1 MPGPRVRRG
10 ERVGVDKA
18 GRLREVQISLQLA
31 YIDLDQ
37 HVRRIFM
44 REKGKTSALI
54 ARFSA
59 TRGALTLALPRPV
72 RSTTL
77 ATAWSNVTSV

>member
-44 REKGKTSALI
+44 REKGKPPHSLRAFPQTEEH
-54 ARFSA
+54 
-59 TRGALTLALPRPV
+59 
-72 RSTTL
+72 
-77 ATAWSNVTSV
+77 